1 MSVRK
6 FIRRLFS
13 YFIRGLLFVAPLGF
27 TFFILLGAFDFVDNI
42 IRIRI
47 PTANPNE
54 DLFIPG
60 LGSLIIIFGTML
72 IGFIFSVLLPQTL
85 QNIIENTIRHLPLV
99 RIFYFAFKD
108 LISAFVGDK
117 RKFNQGAIVLMN
129 KDARIY
135 KIGFVTQNDL
145 SSLGVNDLVAVYF
158 PHSYAFSGNLV
169 LVPRENVQ
177 MLDLPSAEI
186 MKLIVSGG
194 VSVNDKI

>member
-1 MSVRK
+1 MSGRK
-6 FIRRLFS
+6 FLGRLFS

-60 LGSLIIIFGTML
+60 LGSLIIVVGTMF

-135 KIGFVTQNDL
+135 KIGFITQNDL
-145 SSLGVNDLVAVYF
+145 SSLGVSDLVAVYF

-169 LVPRENVQ
+169 LVPKENVQ

-194 VSVNDKI
+194 VSVNDKM

>member
-1 MSVRK
+1 M
-6 FIRRLFS
+6 
-13 YFIRGLLFVAPLGF
+13 APLGF

>member
-1 MSVRK
+1 MSERP
-6 FIRRLFS
+6 ILSRLLS
-13 YFIRGLLFVAPLGF
+13 YFIRGLLFVAPIGF

-47 PTANPNE
+47 PTSDPNR
-54 DLFIPG
+54 DLIIPG
-60 LGSLIIIFGTML
+60 LGSLIVVSGTML

-85 QNIIENTIRHLPLV
+85 QNIIENAISHLPLV

-117 RKFNQGAIVLMN
+117 RKFTQGAIVLIN
-129 KDARIY
+129 KEASIY

-145 SSLGVNDLVAVYF
+145 SNLGVSHLVAVYF
-158 PHSYAFSGNLV
+158 PHSYAFSGQLV
-169 LVPRENVQ
+169 LVPKENVQ

-194 VSVNDKI
+194 VSIKE

>member
-1 MSVRK
+1 MSGRT
-6 FIRRLFS
+6 ILSRLFS

-27 TFFILLGAFDFVDNI
+27 TFFILLSAFDFVDNI

-47 PTANPNE
+47 PTEDPNT

-60 LGSLIIIFGTML
+60 LGSAIIIGGTML
-72 IGFIFSVLLPQTL
+72 IGFVFSVLLPQTL
-85 QNIIENTIRHLPLV
+85 QNIIENAISHLPLV

-129 KDARIY
+129 KDAQVY
-135 KIGFVTQNDL
+135 KIGFITQNDL
-145 SSLGVNDLVAVYF
+145 SNLGVSDLVAVYF

-169 LVPRENVQ
+169 LVPRENVK
-177 MLDLPSAEI
+177 MLDLPSADI

-194 VSVNDKI
+194 VSVNEKF